1 MKPLPS
7 DTVAIH
13 RLHIRRG
20 GGLDNG
26 RMQQEAARLRQDIE
40 WADWP
45 DAPGESWVFIRQLQA
60 RAPRGQMVQR
70 LMQAV
75 REQVYSRGDDNVVRF
90 ANLTDLLAALLTD
103 LVQGAMPRRWYWQR
117 WAHLFALPLPQAVA
131 DLLTEHIAHLAAVCA
146 RLSRHRTLEQV
157 WLALDEAGAC
167 RLRQALA
174 WRSGFALPEW
184 RAVQRE
190 QTRTPRARTPETRLF
205 ISHTVRKRW
214 EPLLQRLPGQDGRY
228 QLGLLL
234 IGQEVAPL
242 MLQQAP
248 AALLARLSRVFV
260 SLDPVPAATSG
271 CQPPQPA
278 ARSGEA
284 GIGDASIPPMAS
296 AASETRIH
304 HQPWPAAEAAPP
316 PARTQSC
323 PPAPGET
330 SLFSGQAETNPAVRL
345 DAGAVS
351 ANPFSPG
358 QNTPHADSHA
368 QPALRAGQMLLPPP
382 QARDLAFDRF
392 LTGQGGLLYLLNVL
406 NRSEAQAIMENFWK
420 ELPSGWG
427 WLYRL
432 GQELR
437 LDETDPLVAF
447 LAAQLGFDHPAD
459 LELLPPLPA
468 RAELLALTRRWYG
481 RAGLWQPPLLRLTAS
496 IHATPS
502 HVDLFAPLSAV
513 QLPVRLAGLDINP
526 GWLPWLGRIV
536 SFHYD

>member
-1 MKPLPS
+1 MKPLPF

-13 RLHIRRG
+13 QLQIRRG

-70 LMQAV
+70 LMQAA
-75 REQVYSRGDDNVVRF
+75 REQVYSSGDDNVVRF

-103 LVQGAMPRRWYWQR
+103 LVQGDMARRWYWQR

-146 RLSRHRTLEQV
+146 RLSRHGTLEQV

-167 RLRQALA
+167 RLSQALA

-184 RAVQRE
+184 KTVQWE
-190 QTRTPRARTPETRLF
+190 RARILPKQTPEARLQ
-205 ISHTVRKRW
+205 ISQTVRKRW
-214 EPLLQRLPGQDGRY
+214 EPLLQRLSGQDGRY

-248 AALLARLSRVFV
+248 AALLARLSRTFA

-271 CQPPQPA
+271 DQPPQPGA
-278 ARSGEA
+278 QSGEA
-284 GIGDASIPPMAS
+284 DLGDDSIPPMAS
-296 AASETRIH
+296 ETSETRTYRRSE
-304 HQPWPAAEAAPP
+304 PAAEAAPP
-316 PARTQSC
+316 PARTQSDLL
-323 PPAPGET
+323 APGET
-330 SLFSGQAETNPAVRL
+330 SPLSGQAETNPAVRL
-345 DAGAVS
+345 DADSVS
-351 ANPFSPG
+351 ADVFSRE
-358 QNTPHADSHA
+358 QNTPQADSHA
-368 QPALRAGQMLLPPP
+368 HPAPRPGQMLLPSP

-437 LDETDPLVAF
+437 LDETDPLVTF
-447 LAAQLGFDHPAD
+447 LATQLGFDHPAD
-459 LELLPPLPA
+459 LKLLPPLPA
-468 RAELLALTRRWYG
+468 RPELLALTRRWYG
-481 RAGLWQPPLLRLTAS
+481 RAGLWQPGLLRLTAS